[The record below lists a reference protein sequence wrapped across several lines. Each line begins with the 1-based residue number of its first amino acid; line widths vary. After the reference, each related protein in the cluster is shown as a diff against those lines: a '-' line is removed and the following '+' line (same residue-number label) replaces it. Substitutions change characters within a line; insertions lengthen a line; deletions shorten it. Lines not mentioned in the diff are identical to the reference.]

1 MDFEKLKLVRQN
13 KNLFCKK
20 LNISVEEVRLGYAK
34 VRKEVA
40 TDDVNPIGLPHGGL
54 YFTMADHAAGT
65 AMASHGYQAV
75 TLNSTFNFFRFGKVG
90 DTLTAEARETKHGN
104 TICVFDVDV
113 RDQNDTLLAGGTFT
127 FFRMEKELEL

>member
-1 MDFEKLKLVRQN
+1 MDFEKLKLVRQSR
-13 KNLFCKK
+13 NLFCKK
-20 LNISVEEVRLGYAK
+20 LGIPVEEVRLGYARVSK
-34 VRKEVA
+34 VVA
-40 TDDVNPIGLPHGGL
+40 ADDVNPVGLPHGGL

-75 TLNSTFNFFRFGKVG
+75 TLNSTFNFFRSANVG
-90 DTLTAEARETKHGN
+90 DTLTAEARETKYGN
-104 TICVFDVDV
+104 TICVFDVDI